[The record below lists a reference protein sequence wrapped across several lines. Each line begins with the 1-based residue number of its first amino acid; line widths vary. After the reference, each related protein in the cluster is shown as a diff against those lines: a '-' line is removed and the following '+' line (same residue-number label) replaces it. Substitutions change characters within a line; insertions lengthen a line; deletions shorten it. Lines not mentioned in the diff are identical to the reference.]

1 MEPTQANHQP
11 PIMASTIIPIVEAA
25 AATALGALGPLVAKA
40 AAGLINVAEA
50 YLPKGTKLQAV
61 LAGLSAFVTPLGGAG
76 AVQQTTT
83 FTQAELS
90 AIIEGVLAQ
99 MKASGTLAPPLSGI
113 TLPVVPPAVQSTGQT
128 LQLPPLKVSWG
139 Q

>member
-1 MEPTQANHQP
+1 
-11 PIMASTIIPIVEAA
+11 MASVIAPIAGAVLS
-25 AATALGALGPLVAKA
+25 TALGSLGPLVAKA
-40 AAGLINVAEA
+40 ASGLINVAEA

-61 LAGLSAFVTPLGGAG
+61 LAGLQAFVTPLGGAG
-76 AVQQTTT
+76 AVQQPTT
-83 FTQAELS
+83 FTQAQLE

-99 MKASGTLAPPLSGI
+99 MKAEGTLVPPLSG
-113 TLPVVPPAVQSTGQT
+113 LAPVAPPAAPTSAGTQQS